1 MEVLVN
7 NVKLYYEEYGVGKPI
22 ILLHGNQETH
32 EIFDKLIDR
41 LKTNYKVYAIDSRFH
56 GQIDNPVDISYDEYI
71 GKFV

>member
-32 EIFDKLIDR
+32 EIFDKLI
-41 LKTNYKVYAIDSRFH
+41 APA
-56 GQIDNPVDISYDEYI
+56 QNPITKSL
-71 GKFV
+71 